1 MIKLLIYVAIVLLI
15 ITVAQLV
22 RVFELAAELKGSKNN
37 EVNYKDHRNQGRM
50 MFLFLIA
57 FMLFALWQCM
67 KYKDSLLPMAAS
79 VHGVDLDWLFWFNMT
94 LIGVVSIAVNI
105 LLFYFAYKYYSRPD
119 MKATYYPHN
128 NKLELIWTI
137 VPAAVLAVIII
148 LGLKMWNTITE
159 PASEKAIVIQLYAKQ
174 FDWTARYAGT
184 KEDSKLGKSSY
195 KMIDGANALGMDT
208 LDAEGADD
216 IIVHNELHVPLGK
229 QVEFKINSRD
239 VIHSAF
245 MPHFRIQMNA
255 VPGMTTSMHMTPS
268 ITTEEM
274 RKRPEVVAQ
283 MKVINDIRA
292 KKGEEPYEFNYV
304 LLCNKICG
312 ASHSNMQMNVVVD
325 TPEQYEAWLAK
336 QKPFLTK
343 K

>member
-1 MIKLLIYVAIVLLI
+1 MIKLLIYAAIVLLI
-15 ITVAQLV
+15 IAVAQLV
-22 RVFELAAELKGSKNN
+22 RVFELASELKGEKSN
-37 EVNYKDHRNQGRM
+37 EVTYKDHRNQGRM
-50 MFLFLIA
+50 MFAFLIA
-57 FMLFALWQCM
+57 FMLFFVWQVV
-67 KYKDSLLPMAAS
+67 KYKDAILPVAAS
-79 VHGVDLDWLFWFNMT
+79 VHGKDLDWLMWFNMG
-94 LIGVVSIAVNI
+94 LITIVFVVINF
-105 LLFYFAYKYYSRPD
+105 LLFYFSYKYYSRPD
-119 MKATYYPHN
+119 SQATYLPHN
-128 NKLELIWTI
+128 NKLELIWTV
-137 VPAAVLAVIII
+137 VPAIVLAVIII

-159 PASEKAIVIQLYAKQ
+159 PASKDAIVIQLYAKQ
-174 FDWTARYAGT
+174 FDWTARYAG
-184 KEDSKLGKSSY
+184 KDSTLGHSNFKL
-195 KMIDGANALGMDT
+195 IDGANALGIDT
-208 LDAEGADD
+208 LDPHSMDD
-216 IIVHNELHVPLGK
+216 IVVHGELHIPVGR

-274 RKRPEVVAQ
+274 RKRPEVIAQ
-283 MKVINDIRA
+283 VKMINEIRA
-292 KKGEEPYEFNYV
+292 KKGEDPYEFNFL

-336 QKPFLTK
+336 QKPFLAK